1 MQKETTRKCIVTGQ
15 ILDKS
20 ALLRFTTLPD
30 NTVVPDFKKKL
41 PNKGFYLTNSKSLL
55 EKAINNN
62 IFAKSLK
69 FKAKVNLTLVDQ
81 VFCLLHKQAL
91 NSISLA
97 RKAGIMVSGMDKVKE
112 ALKKNSV
119 AFLLEA
125 SNAGNDGHSK
135 ILSMAQNIEI
145 FNLFT
150 IEELDRELAKENTV
164 HIAFIKGKM
173 ANTVK
178 DSFKRLASFINN

>member
-1 MQKETTRKCIVTGQ
+1 
-15 ILDKS
+15 
-20 ALLRFTTLPD
+20 
-30 NTVVPDFKKKL
+30 
-41 PNKGFYLTNSKSLL
+41 
-55 EKAINNN
+55 
-62 IFAKSLK
+62 
-69 FKAKVNLTLVDQ
+69 
-81 VFCLLHKQAL
+81 
-91 NSISLA
+91 
-97 RKAGIMVSGMDKVKE
+97 MVSGMDKVKE